1 MLPCV
6 TIGAGY
12 SSTTAARLCVCD
24 SSPVPVTGA
33 DGVNVAGLIDPL
45 WDTTPDADRDIDMV
59 SETVADG
66 VGVGGGVRVAVTDVE
81 VEIDF
86 DGVGGGVIVML
97 RETSWVFVGEAV
109 DDRESVIRTDGD
121 IRAVIVDDA
130 SEVAEKVAIV
140 RVSSNVWL
148 SVKSVVTDFVP
159 KEGVFEEDCD
169 GEALVSVS
177 VLVSSPVSD
186 ADRDVVNVADSS
198 AVEVALIV
206 SDRVSESV
214 GDRETVRSAVT
225 DAELDLSAVSDN
237 DPVGVMGSSFVTDV
251 YVSVNSPLSD
261 AVCVR
266 DEEPDLDRVSSSV
279 GDAENVNERVG
290 VGGGVIVIERVGNSV
305 REYEIDCEADTSFV
319 VDEVQLNEVELDGLT
334 RCSVSVTEPPVFVPE
349 AVRSGV
355 IDLVWPRVKE
365 TDSDTVSSNVGE

>member
-1 MLPCV
+1 
-6 TIGAGY
+6 
-12 SSTTAARLCVCD
+12 
-24 SSPVPVTGA
+24 
-33 DGVNVAGLIDPL
+33 
-45 WDTTPDADRDIDMV
+45 MV
-59 SETVADG
+59 SDTVADR

-86 DGVGGGVIVML
+86 DGVGGGVMVTL

-109 DDRESVIRTDGD
+109 DDSESVIRTDGD
-121 IRAVIVDDA
+121 TRAVIVDDA

-140 RVSSNVWL
+140 RVSSSVWL
-148 SVKSVVTDFVP
+148 SVKSGVTDFVP

-169 GEALVSVS
+169 GESLVSVS

-186 ADRDVVNVADSS
+186 ADRDAVNVADSS

-214 GDRETVRSAVT
+214 GDSETVRSAVT

-237 DPVGVMGSSFVTDV
+237 DPVGVIGSSFVTDV

-266 DEEPDLDRVSSSV
+266 DGEPDLVRVSSSV
-279 GDAENVNERVG
+279 GDAENVNDRVG
-290 VGGGVIVIERVGNSV
+290 VGGGVMVIERVGKSV
-305 REYEIDCEADTSFV
+305 REYEIDCEADASFV

-334 RCSVSVTEPPVFVPE
+334 RCSVSVTEPPVFVPD
-349 AVRSGV
+349 AV
-355 IDLVWPRVKE
+355 
-365 TDSDTVSSNVGE
+365 